1 MSADPFDLHSLAA
14 LFRPASIAI
23 IGASSDA
30 SKLGSIPLIH
40 MKTSGFKGSIYPI
53 NPRSAVVQDV
63 PAFPNLAAVPGPVDL
78 AIIAVPEAHALAA
91 MRDCAAKG
99 VRAVVMFTSGF
110 AEVSDAGERAR
121 CR

>member
-78 AIIAVPEAHALAA
+78 AIIAVPGSLSARLAPGA
-91 MRDCAAKG
+91 RG
-99 VRAVVMFTSGF
+99 GRW
-110 AEVSDAGERAR
+110 RAR
-121 CR
+121 PARI